1 VVIGGILMSGGVG
14 YVYGSVFG
22 SLTIAIIQALIMF
35 NGRINSWWT
44 KITVGIL
51 LLAFIL
57 LQRFIVAV
65 GNKDR

>member
-1 VVIGGILMSGGVG
+1 
-14 YVYGSVFG
+14 
-22 SLTIAIIQALIMF
+22 MF

-51 LLAFIL
+51 LLLFIG

-65 GNKDR
+65 GSKKK